1 MNFERA
7 IQLRLNDCGGPL
19 RKADLQEENA
29 GTFSAATIAGRIFR
43 RRTNVCENRIIIGLC
58 INTLRVRVADNPA
71 LRFTQRFLEPLS
83 RGERVTANMV
93 GQASALN

>member
-7 IQLRLNDCGGPL
+7 ISTASERLRRPL